1 MQLIKPKSAR
11 KESACVACSAARKQ
25 RVSDNMNASS
35 APRGRCEGERWP
47 GTQRLRDRPRYTHNA
62 PSLTSGLSSHWVF
75 SKVGLL
81 QAPSQ
86 PINPLCRSS
95 TPSDQ
100 LTPYSKW
107 SRESQDLP
115 RFFITGLDKCF
126 FRLHDVEDCVE
137 LNFIRG
143 FSTAAQ
149 HGMGR

>member
-95 TPSDQ
+95 TPHQTSSH
-100 LTPYSKW
+100 LTRNGVGNLKISQGFLLQAWTNVFLDSMTSKIA
-107 SRESQDLP
+107 SS
-115 RFFITGLDKCF
+115 
-126 FRLHDVEDCVE
+126 
-137 LNFIRG
+137 
-143 FSTAAQ
+143 
-149 HGMGR
+149 